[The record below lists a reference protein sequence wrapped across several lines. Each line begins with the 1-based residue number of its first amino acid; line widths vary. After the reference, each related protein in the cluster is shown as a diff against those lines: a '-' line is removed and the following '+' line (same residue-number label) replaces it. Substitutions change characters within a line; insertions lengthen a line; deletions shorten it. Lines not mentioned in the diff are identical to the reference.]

1 MSFRS
6 TTRSS
11 TQYRL
16 LHNCFSILCLLLLI
30 ENPFQVS
37 AQSCYDDFYD
47 IYEQESI
54 VTDTTFLRFYTI
66 CPRRIYEIATLD
78 LNGDINEPASTGILP
93 PLPIRPNMTIRCGD
107 LGSRDNL
114 CWLAG
119 GDLHMDATAIRG
131 INDATVE
138 GVSIEG
144 FVFIGARR
152 HSLWVTKPGSISFRD
167 CEWRVRFS
175 TLLAWGMSD

>member
-1 MSFRS
+1 MSCR
-6 TTRSS
+6 TTTISS
-11 TQYRL
+11 THLRT
-16 LHNCFSILCLLLLI
+16 LHYWLSILCLLLLI
-30 ENPFQVS
+30 ERPSQVL
-37 AQSCYDDFYD
+37 AQSCYDNFYD

-66 CPRRIYEIATLD
+66 CPRQVYEIATLD
-78 LNGDINEPASTGILP
+78 LNGDIKEPTSTGILP

-119 GDLHMDATAIRG
+119 GDVQMDATAIRG

-138 GVSIEG
+138 GVNIEG

-152 HSLWVTKPGSISFRD
+152 HSLWATKPGSITFRD
-167 CEWRVRFS
+167 CEWRVR
-175 TLLAWGMSD
+175 LLH

>member
-1 MSFRS
+1 MSP
-6 TTRSS
+6 THH
-11 TQYRL
+11 RL
-16 LHNCFSILCLLLLI
+16 LNHCLSILCLLLSI
-30 ENPFQVS
+30 EKPSHVA
-37 AQSCYDDFYD
+37 AQSCYDNFND

-66 CPRRIYEIATLD
+66 CPRTIYEIATLD
-78 LNGDINEPASTGILP
+78 FNGDIQDPTSSGLLP

-107 LGSRDNL
+107 LGSRDNM

-119 GDLHMDATAIRG
+119 GDLQMDATAIRG

-152 HSLWVTKPGSISFRD
+152 HSLWVNKPGSINFRD
-167 CEWRVRFS
+167 CEWRVRV
-175 TLLAWGMSD
+175 